1 MWSKIGR
8 SLVLQVKEM
17 HISVS
22 QAKAKLTDLV
32 RRAERGEEIVLTR
45 HGRAS
50 VTLTPLRH
58 TPSAEGRRKV
68 IESVMEAVRNKR
80 TEGPNAARSQDY
92 LYGDE
97 GLPE

>member
-1 MWSKIGR
+1 MDQCP
-8 SLVLQVKEM
+8 VLLVKEM

-50 VTLTPLRH
+50 VTLTPLRR

-68 IESVMEAVRNKR
+68 IESVMEAAGDKKLP
-80 TEGPNAARSQDY
+80 GPNAARSQDF
-92 LYGDE
+92 LYGDH